1 MSRKTLVILF
11 LVLPWLTLFAPLF
24 AKASYGTIDDIELTE
39 VIVSETEED
48 FIGEEVAYGHLF
60 VYKPQNYSDSKKYN
74 TLYIFEG
81 LNSTENDALDVEG
94 IRFLESLFA
103 DGMEDIL
110 VVVVPHV
117 VYDEL
122 TFAEIINKI
131 DGSYSTIQKS
141 SGRIIAGFSNG
152 AYYIWNN
159 VLVTPQYYSMADTYI
174 PMSPIGAREILSGN
188 FSSIKY
194 AYKRIKIYNS
204 CGTEGVEADYRG
216 LYSGEEQMELII
228 ENGRKYGYIEGKNIF
243 RYQSE
248 GDHNWIQGWG
258 ALCEVL
264 PNIVGKKDIFSGL
277 N

>member
-1 MSRKTLVILF
+1 MSRKTIVILF
-11 LVLPWLTLFAPLF
+11 LVLPWLVLFSPLF
-24 AKASYGTIDDIELTE
+24 AKASNGTIDDIELTE

-48 FIGEEVAYGHLF
+48 FIGDEVAYGHLF

-81 LNSTENDALDVEG
+81 LNSTENDALDAEG

-204 CGTEGVEADYRG
+204 CGTEGAEADYRG